1 MEWSMDGYIKLHVSE
16 IDEDRD
22 SITVGSANN
31 VYFCLEVYK
40 GDTIPTCIGIADS
53 IIKYYGD
60 KWMDE
65 NPNDKIY
72 EDVELDVDS
81 FLKDLKDLS
90 KNTDSGKIISIK
102 DKPKK

>member
-1 MEWSMDGYIKLHVSE
+1 
-16 IDEDRD
+16 
-22 SITVGSANN
+22 
-31 VYFCLEVYK
+31 
-40 GDTIPTCIGIADS
+40 
-53 IIKYYGD
+53 
-60 KWMDE
+60 MDE

-90 KNTDSGKIISIK
+90 KNTDSSKIISIK